1 MLMSNSIQYEEN
13 RLFCLCGK
21 ETEQEGRR
29 KKKGIRRESNEIHR
43 CVKDSDTMS
52 NFIQYE
58 ENRLLCLCE
67 KETEQDGRRK
77 EAVENQMREDNALI
91 NHSLSCIAINEIW
104 IFTVTCHH
112 YR

>member
-1 MLMSNSIQYEEN
+1 MSNSIQYEEN
-13 RLFCLCGK
+13 RLLCLCGK

-77 EAVENQMREDNALI
+77 EAVENQMREDYALI